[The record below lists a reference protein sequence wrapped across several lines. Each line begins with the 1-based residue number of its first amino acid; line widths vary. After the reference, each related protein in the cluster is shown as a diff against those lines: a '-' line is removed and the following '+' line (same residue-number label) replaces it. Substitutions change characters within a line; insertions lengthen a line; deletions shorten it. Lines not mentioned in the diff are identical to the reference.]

1 MDVFTDL
8 VRGFRADGA
17 MFGQSILTAPW
28 SHRFAHDAALT
39 VCTLLEGSGWL
50 LPAAGEPI
58 RLECGD
64 VAIVRGPDPFVVA
77 DEPGTEPQ
85 IVIHGSELCLSTADG
100 TNLAET
106 TRLGPRTWGAARTG
120 TAALLIGAYQARGE
134 PCDRLLCALPPVA
147 VVRAD
152 GQPCPEFD
160 LIKVELERERPG
172 QQLVLDRLLDLLLVC
187 TLRDWFARP
196 EADPPAWYRALAD
209 PVVGT
214 ALRAIHDEPARPWTV
229 AGLARA
235 AGASRAAFARRF
247 TAMVGE
253 PPLAYLTG
261 WRMTLA
267 ADLLTEPGSTVATVA
282 SRVGYADG
290 FAFSTA
296 FKRVRGTSPTAYRAG
311 GRYASGSGPSR
322 VPASSVAKPATS

>member
-39 VCTLLEGSGWL
+39 VCTLLEGAGWL
-50 LPAAGEPI
+50 LPTAGEPI
-58 RLECGD
+58 RLGCGD

-134 PCDRLLCALPPVA
+134 PCDRLLRALPPVA
-147 VVRAD
+147 VVRAG
-152 GQPCPEFD
+152 GQPCPEFE

-172 QQLVLDRLLDLLLVC
+172 QHLVLDRLLDLLLVC
-187 TLRDWFARP
+187 TLRDWFDRP
-196 EADPPAWYRALAD
+196 EAEPPAWYRALAD
-209 PVVGT
+209 PVAGP
-214 ALRAIHDEPARPWTV
+214 ALRAMHDNPAHGWTV

-235 AGASRAAFARRF
+235 AGVSRAALARRF
-247 TAMVGE
+247 TELVGQ
-253 PPLAYLTG
+253 PPLTYLTS
-261 WRMTLA
+261 WRMALA
-267 ADLLTEPGSTVATVA
+267 ADLLREPGSTVRSVATE
-282 SRVGYADG
+282 VGYADG
-290 FAFSTA
+290 FAFSAA
-296 FKRVRGTSPTAYRAG
+296 FRRVRGIRPSAHAT
-311 GRYASGSGPSR
+311 ASGR
-322 VPASSVAKPATS
+322 